1 MHDNATAS
9 YKPWRGSIYADAAA
23 SGGESVEPALSNPT
37 RLLIAFYS
45 RTGTVEALALAAAD
59 AAREAGAEVRL
70 RRAREVADEDAMGQ
84 VKGWLENAR
93 RQNALYAAPTKD
105 DAEWADAI
113 LFGTPCYFG
122 SMATE
127 LKNFFDQ
134 LGPQWKRGALA
145 GKVGGAFAT
154 ASWPHGGS
162 EVVTLSLYAP
172 MAHLGMVILPTGY
185 TDEAMLE
192 AGSPYGASAI
202 GGAENRAP
210 RDEDLDAARH
220 QGRRTVAITSAL
232 IAAGEMPSRNK
243 Q

>member
-1 MHDNATAS
+1 MS
-9 YKPWRGSIYADAAA
+9 M
-23 SGGESVEPALSNPT
+23 EPVLSSPT
-37 RLLIAFYS
+37 RLLISFYS
-45 RTGTVEALALAAAD
+45 RTGSVEALATAAAD

-70 RRAREVADEDAMGQ
+70 RRAREVADEESMGQ
-84 VKGWLENAR
+84 VKGWLESAR
-93 RQNALYAAPTKD
+93 RQNALYEVPTKQ

-127 LKNFFDQ
+127 LKNFLDQ

-154 ASWPHGGS
+154 ASWPHGGT
-162 EVVTLSLYAP
+162 EVVTLSMYVP
-172 MAHLGMVILPTGY
+172 MAHLGMVIVPTGY

-202 GGAENRAP
+202 VGEGKGDLRL
-210 RDEDLDAARH
+210 EDLDAARH
-220 QGRRTVAITSAL
+220 QGRRTVMIAGAL
-232 IAAGEMPSRNK
+232 VAAGEMPSRK
-243 Q
+243 EGYGKE

>member
-1 MHDNATAS
+1 M
-9 YKPWRGSIYADAAA
+9 ADRT
-23 SGGESVEPALSNPT
+23 SDPT
-37 RLLIAFYS
+37 RLLIVYYS
-45 RTGTVEALALAAAD
+45 RSGSVEQLAGAAAE
-59 AAREAGAEVRL
+59 AAREAGAEVRM
-70 RRAREVADEDAMGQ
+70 RRPREVVDAASMAK
-84 VKGWLENAR
+84 VEGWAEGAA
-93 RQNALYAAPTKD
+93 RQNALYAAPSHD

-122 SMATE
+122 AMATE
-127 LKNFFDQ
+127 LKNFVDQ

-185 TDEAMLE
+185 TDPAMLE

-202 GGAENRAP
+202 VGAENRPP
-210 RDEDLDAARH
+210 RTEDLDAARH
-220 QGRRTVAITSAL
+220 QGRRMVAIAGAL
-232 IAAGEMPSRNK
+232 IAAGEMPSRRDAAAVAG
-243 Q
+243 

>member
-1 MHDNATAS
+1 MPD
-9 YKPWRGSIYADAAA
+9 
-23 SGGESVEPALSNPT
+23 PAPNQT
-37 RLLIAFYS
+37 RLLIVYYS
-45 RTGTVEALALAAAD
+45 RSGSVEALAAAAAE
-59 AAREAGAEVRL
+59 AAREGGAEVRL
-70 RRAREVADEDAMGQ
+70 RRAREVADPAAMEK
-84 VKGWLENAR
+84 VKGWTENAR
-93 RQNALYAAPTKD
+93 RQNALYDAPTHE

-127 LKNFFDQ
+127 LKNFLDQ

-154 ASWPHGGS
+154 ASWPHGGT

-172 MAHLGMVILPTGY
+172 MAHLGMVIVPTGY

-202 GGAENRAP
+202 VGAENRPP
-210 RDEDLDAARH
+210 RDEDFDTVRH
-220 QGRRTVAITSAL
+220 QARRTVAIACAL
-232 IAAGEMPSRNK
+232 VAAGEMPSRRP
-243 Q
+243 QED

>member
-1 MHDNATAS
+1 V
-9 YKPWRGSIYADAAA
+9 ADRT
-23 SGGESVEPALSNPT
+23 SDPT
-37 RLLIAFYS
+37 RLLIVYYS
-45 RTGTVEALALAAAD
+45 RSGAVEALAAAAAE
-59 AAREAGAEVRL
+59 AARGAGAEVRV
-70 RRAREVADEDAMGQ
+70 RRPREVADAAAMAK
-84 VKGWLENAR
+84 VEGWTESAA
-93 RQNALYAAPTKD
+93 RQNDLYQAPTHE

-113 LFGTPCYFG
+113 LFGTPSYFG
-122 SMATE
+122 AMATE
-127 LKNFFDQ
+127 LKNFLDL

-202 GGAENRAP
+202 VGKENEPP
-210 RDEDLDAARH
+210 RPEDLDAARH
-220 QGRRTVAITSAL
+220 QGRRMVAIAGAL
-232 IAAGEMPSRNK
+232 IAAGEMPCRR
-243 Q
+243 QGAA

>member
-1 MHDNATAS
+1 MS
-9 YKPWRGSIYADAAA
+9 M
-23 SGGESVEPALSNPT
+23 EPVLSSPT
-37 RLLIAFYS
+37 RLLISFYS
-45 RTGTVEALALAAAD
+45 RTGSVEALATAAAD

-70 RRAREVADEDAMGQ
+70 RRAREVADEESMGQ
-84 VKGWLENAR
+84 VKGWLESAR
-93 RQNALYAAPTKD
+93 RQNALYEVPTKD

-127 LKNFFDQ
+127 LKNFLDQ

-154 ASWPHGGS
+154 ASWPHGGT

-172 MAHLGMVILPTGY
+172 MAHLGMVIVPTGY

-202 GGAENRAP
+202 VGAEHHAP
-210 RDEDLDAARH
+210 RKEDLDAVRH
-220 QGRRTVAITSAL
+220 QGRRMVAITGAL
-232 IAAGEMPSRNK
+232 IAAGEMPSRAG
-243 Q
+243 

>member
-1 MHDNATAS
+1 MPNPVA
-9 YKPWRGSIYADAAA
+9 
-23 SGGESVEPALSNPT
+23 EPT
-37 RLLIAFYS
+37 RLLIVFYS
-45 RTGTVEALALAAAD
+45 RSGSVETLAAA
-59 AAREAGAEVRL
+59 AAETARASGATVRL
-70 RRAREVADEDAMGQ
+70 RRAREVVDGEVMAKVE
-84 VKGWLENAR
+84 GWAENAT
-93 RQNALYAAPTKD
+93 RQNALYEAPTHE

-127 LKNFFDQ
+127 LKAFLDQ

-185 TDEAMLE
+185 TDAAMLE
-192 AGSPYGASAI
+192 AGSPYGASSI
-202 GGAENRAP
+202 VGAENGEP
-210 RDEDLDAARH
+210 RREDLDAIRH
-220 QGRRTVAITSAL
+220 QSRRTVAIAQAL
-232 IAAGEMPSRNK
+232 VSAGEMPSRRA
-243 Q
+243 

>member
-1 MHDNATAS
+1 MPS
-9 YKPWRGSIYADAAA
+9 P
-23 SGGESVEPALSNPT
+23 V
-37 RLLIAFYS
+37 RLLISFYS
-45 RTGTVEALALAAAD
+45 RSGSIETLAKTASAAA
-59 AAREAGAEVRL
+59 AEAGAEVRL
-70 RRAREVADEDAMGQ
+70 RRAREVVGEADMGK
-84 VKGWLENAR
+84 VDGWLDEAT
-93 RQNALYAAPTKD
+93 RQNRLYPAPTKD

-122 SMATE
+122 CMATE
-127 LKNFFDQ
+127 LKGFIDQ

-154 ASWPHGGS
+154 ASWPHGGT

-202 GGAENRAP
+202 VGAENRPP
-210 RDEDLDAARH
+210 RDEDLAAMRH
-220 QGRRTVAITSAL
+220 QATRMVAITAAL
-232 IAAGEMPSRNK
+232 IAAGEMPSRRE
-243 Q
+243 

>member
-1 MHDNATAS
+1 LA
-9 YKPWRGSIYADAAA
+9 
-23 SGGESVEPALSNPT
+23 NPT

-45 RTGTVEALALAAAD
+45 RSGSVEALALAATD

-70 RRAREVADEDAMGQ
+70 RRAREVADEASMGQ
-84 VKGWLENAR
+84 VKGWREEAR
-93 RQNALYAAPTKD
+93 RQNALHQAPAKD

-122 SMATE
+122 AMATE

-154 ASWPHGGS
+154 ASWPHGGT

-172 MAHLGMVILPTGY
+172 MAHLGMVIVPTGY

-192 AGSPYGASAI
+192 AGSPYGASTI
-202 GGAENRAP
+202 VGAENRPP
-210 RDEDLDAARH
+210 RDEDFDAARH
-220 QGRRTVAITSAL
+220 QARRMVAITTAL
-232 IAAGEMPSRNK
+232 IAAGQMPNRSGD
-243 Q
+243 